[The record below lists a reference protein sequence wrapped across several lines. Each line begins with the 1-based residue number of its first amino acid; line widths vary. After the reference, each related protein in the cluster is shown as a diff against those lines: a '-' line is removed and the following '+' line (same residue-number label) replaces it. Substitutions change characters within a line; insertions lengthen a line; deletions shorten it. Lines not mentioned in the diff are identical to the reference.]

1 MKPFIL
7 DNERVLDSS
16 NDLLKTR
23 VYADNL
29 VQIIEN
35 TPKNKVFTIGVFG
48 GWGTGKS
55 SIINTARSIIEGKNK
70 NVRFVV
76 YDAWKYANDSFRR
89 MFLLNLQEEL
99 KLEQTS
105 EMKRFYQSETVE
117 QEPKMVL
124 SANKVLLIAVS
135 LFILVVVLWFTPLRI
150 DWKVGI
156 ISIGTFFS
164 LIVALISGF
173 FYELKL
179 TINKPA
185 LFAPE
190 QFEDC
195 FNQMMSKCLKHH
207 SIVGKVFRQTA
218 TYLETGKCSV
228 IGLDKLVI
236 VIDNIDRCPNDMA
249 YQLLTDIKTF
259 LSNAE
264 SNLVFVIPV
273 DDEAL
278 KKHLFRR
285 WNRGSE
291 EEINK
296 EKEEFL
302 RKFFNV
308 TLRIKPHQEAEL
320 HHFAHELDKEN
331 HLGFSNDTLSII
343 AKEFADNPRR
353 IIQLLNN
360 LSGEI
365 ALYEGDFVN
374 KYEPAICAAL
384 ILREEYPTFYKS
396 ATKDLEVLV
405 NPQSLEDKEIT
416 GDIKNKESLKGFIK
430 VTEYIFKQTPLKAK
444 RQIFTN
450 TSSIFSDL
458 PADIRKSVQS
468 FDADKVITFARETA
482 ALQSNLVDYVLDCLK
497 TEVKYKAT
505 SQITQWADFICRLFK
520 ASVFD
525 DSRFGEID
533 EQLSPFYKDIIPVT
547 SNPENLCQMGSSMSA
562 AGIKALRNSIVA
574 FMKREDAF
582 SQTNFEGFFD
592 NYLVSFTEEDDCKE
606 VSTIVEDYYVEHPIN
621 QDIPYTDIQIKHLFG
636 DPFLAK
642 QIDHLAAMDDESKLN
657 DIIWCLK
664 KNKDLTEDSFTSLLG
679 KCSALFGNTRGKTYK
694 QYLDFLQQIHPIWGV
709 IATGTLSD
717 VNGVYDLIISE
728 RGIPHPHPSYRN
740 HLQNDSH
747 ISILDEV
754 DSAESADSIIAFCY
768 EIMRISGGRTNV
780 SDSINKLYSKNKHAV
795 IDGALRIHEQG
806 VSIAP
811 IANTLVQT
819 TDYQSANDLAIIE
832 IVLSRKNDG
841 SMMLADDVI
850 KTKVRSLTD
859 NSSISGVATLL
870 KKLANDEQVL
880 SIITEYVI
888 TLDSQS
894 VNALP
899 SWIAKYAVDTFNK
912 DNAETFKDNPEFLI
926 LVLKHGNAM
935 RKKEVVRLMKSK
947 IVKEEDLDNVV
958 LVLNNLETEDQSVL
972 RPLISELDSIKDSET
987 IDETTKK
994 EVAALS
1000 AKLSSSLKQT
1010 TLVGKFLEKKRNPIS
1025 RKSNS

>member
-7 DNERVLDSS
+7 DNERVLDST

-23 VYADNL
+23 VYADSL
-29 VQIIEN
+29 IEIIEN

-55 SIINTARSIIEGKNK
+55 SIINTARSVIEGKNK
-70 NVRFVV
+70 SIRFVV

-99 KLEQTS
+99 RLEQTS

-117 QEPKMVL
+117 QEPKTVL
-124 SANKVLLIAVS
+124 SVRGVTIVVMIIALMGVLFWLTPFSIEWKAGVSSVTTVLSFLIA
-135 LFILVVVLWFTPLRI
+135 LWNGCFH
-150 DWKVGI
+150 
-156 ISIGTFFS
+156 
-164 LIVALISGF
+164 
-173 FYELKL
+173 ELKL
-179 TINKPA
+179 TINKPT

-195 FNQMMSKCLKHH
+195 FNQMMSKCLRHH
-207 SIVGKVFRQTA
+207 SVVGKIVEQTA
-218 TYLETGKCSV
+218 TYLETGKWSV
-228 IGLDKLVI
+228 VGLDKLVI
-236 VIDNIDRCPNDMA
+236 VIDNIDRCPNDLA

-264 SNLVFVIPV
+264 SNLVFVVPV

-320 HHFAHELDKEN
+320 HHFAHEIDKEN
-331 HLGFSNDTLSII
+331 HLGFSNDTLSIV

-365 ALYEGDFVN
+365 ALYEDDFVH

-405 NPQSLEDKEIT
+405 NPQSLEDNEIT
-416 GDIKNKESLKGFIK
+416 GDIKNKESLKGFMK
-430 VTEYIFKQTPLKAK
+430 VTEYVFKQTPLKAK

-468 FDADKVITFARETA
+468 FDADKVITFARESE

-497 TEVKYKAT
+497 TDIKYKAT
-505 SQITQWADFICRLFK
+505 SQITQWANFICRLFK

-533 EQLSPFYKDIIPVT
+533 NQLSPFYKDIIPVT
-547 SNPENLCQMGSSMSA
+547 SNPEILCQMGSSMSA
-562 AGIKALRNSIVA
+562 VGIKSMRNSIVG

-582 SQTNFEGFFD
+582 TQTNFEGFFD
-592 NYLVSFTEEDDCKE
+592 NYLVSFMEEDDCKE
-606 VSTIVEDYYVEHPIN
+606 VSTIVGDYYVEHPIN
-621 QDIPYTDIQIKHLFG
+621 QDIPYTDVQIKHLFG
-636 DPFLAK
+636 ELFLAK
-642 QIDHLAAMDDESKLN
+642 QIDHLSSMDDEITIGN
-657 DIIWCLK
+657 IIWCLK
-664 KNKDLTEDSFTSLLG
+664 ANKELSKDTYKSLLG
-679 KCSALFGNTRGKTYK
+679 KCSTLFGNTRGKTID
-694 QYLDFLQQIHPIWGV
+694 QYLAFIQQLQPLFDV
-709 IATGTLSD
+709 INTGALD
-717 VNGVYDLIISE
+717 DADGVYHLIIDE

-740 HLQNDSH
+740 NPQNDSH
-747 ISILDEV
+747 RSILEDV
-754 DSAESADSIIAFCY
+754 DSEDSAKSMIVFCY
-768 EIMRISGGRTNV
+768 EIMRISGGRTDV
-780 SDSINKLYSKNKHAV
+780 SDSINKLYSKNKQAA
-795 IDGALRIHEQG
+795 IDGALRIHELG

-811 IANTLVQT
+811 IANTLSQT
-819 TDYQSANDLAIIE
+819 TDYESANDLAIIC
-832 IVLSRKNDG
+832 IVLTRQNDG

-850 KTKVRSLTD
+850 KSKVRSLVD
-859 NSSISGVATLL
+859 NSSNSGVATLL
-870 KKLANDEQVL
+870 KQLAADEL
-880 SIITEYVI
+880 ISSIIAEYVI

-899 SWIAKYAVDTFNK
+899 SWIAKYAVDTFSK
-912 DNAETFKDNPEFLI
+912 ANAETFKDNPDFLI
-926 LVLKHGNAM
+926 LVLKYGNAPQ
-935 RKKEVVRLMKSK
+935 KKLVVRLMRSK
-947 IVKEEDLDNVV
+947 LVDETDIDNVV
-958 LVLNNLETEDQSVL
+958 LVLNNLVTEDQAVL
-972 RPLISELDSIKDSET
+972 NPLISELNSIKNSESV
-987 IDETTKK
+987 DETTKQ

-1000 AKLSSSLKQT
+1000 EKLSSSLKQT
-1010 TLVGKFLEKKRNPIS
+1010 TLVGKFLGKKRMPIS
-1025 RKSNS
+1025 KKSNS